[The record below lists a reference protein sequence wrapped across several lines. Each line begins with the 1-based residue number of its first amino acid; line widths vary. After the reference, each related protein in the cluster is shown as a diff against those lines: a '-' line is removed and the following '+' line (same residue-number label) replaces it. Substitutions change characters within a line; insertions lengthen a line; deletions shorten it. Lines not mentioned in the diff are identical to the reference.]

1 MKIII
6 NIKPFLFAQSITVID
21 DKNKIITEVNS
32 SMKMLAENISELVT
46 RYNCDK
52 IKIKGNKTFTQKT
65 IKDIQTCYMTK
76 YNKQL
81 NIKIEQI

>member
-1 MKIII
+1 
-6 NIKPFLFAQSITVID
+6 
-21 DKNKIITEVNS
+21 
-32 SMKMLAENISELVT
+32 MKMLAENISELVT
-46 RYNCDK
+46 RYNCDE